1 MNFKGGYRLTP
12 HWFMGSF
19 LDVNNTRNYSSQAF
33 GFNVRYV
40 PRPMPLTFRPNESN
54 LPNFSGIRP
63 LMLP

>member
-1 MNFKGGYRLTP
+1 
-12 HWFMGSF
+12 MGSF

-54 LPNFSGIRP
+54 LPDFSGIRP